1 MATIDLGSLYRLSF
15 TLKSPDG
22 ALVNSGTMGL
32 TITLP
37 DLTTTVISPVAPTST
52 GVYQYDYLTVQA
64 GRHLAHWAGT
74 GANPGAYSEAFEVTS
89 ASPDYIISL
98 ADVKQQLNI
107 TATTFDD
114 ELRSYIVG
122 ATAAIERHLN
132 ECVIRRTIVE
142 EKYLTDYAYGLG
154 QSYGQP
160 AAWGTPARK
169 VALDKR
175 PAIALVSVSRVDGTF
190 SYDITGLHLNSSGI
204 IDVMF
209 GTPLWGH
216 LTFTYTAG
224 YVTIPGDF
232 TLAARII
239 VQHLWQTQRGNT
251 GWPKPGGMDDSLA
264 TAGLGFAIPNRAL
277 ELLGTGRP
285 GFA

>member
-1 MATIDLGSLYRLSF
+1 MATIDVGSLARLAF

-22 ALVNSGTMGL
+22 ALVNAGSVSL

-37 DLTTTVISPVAPTST
+37 DGTTTVVSPVAPTTT
-52 GVYQYDYLTVQA
+52 GNYQYDYLTVQS
-64 GRHLAHWAGT
+64 GRHMAHWAGT

-89 ASPDYIISL
+89 ATPDYIISL

-107 TATTFDD
+107 TASTFDD
-114 ELRSYIVG
+114 ELRAYIEG
-122 ATAAIERHLN
+122 ATAAIERHRN
-132 ECVIRRTIVE
+132 ECVLRRTIVE

-154 QSYGQP
+154 QFHGQP
-160 AAWGTPARK
+160 AAWGVPARK

-175 PAIALVSVSRVDGTF
+175 PAIALVSVARVDGTL
-190 SYDITGLHLNSSGI
+190 SWDISGLHLNPNGV
-204 IDVMF
+204 IDVMT
-209 GTPLWGH
+209 GNPLWGH
-216 LTFTYTAG
+216 LAITYTAG
-224 YVTIPGDF
+224 YLSIPADF